1 MIRANNTV
9 VIPGKF
15 LTKLSKKRSEMVK
28 GDWIF
33 QWNNATVH
41 TAAIVKIGRPPQ
53 SNSGGAAGPQL
64 T

>member
-15 LTKLSKKRSEMVK
+15 LTKLSKKWPEMVK

-33 QWNNATVH
+33 QWTNATVH
-41 TAAIVKIGRPPQ
+41 TAAIVENRWAPH
-53 SNSGGAAGPQL
+53 SNSGAAAGPQL